1 MRHRVLLVSIVI
13 FCSLFMLFGCSKKDE
28 APQTQATAPQE
39 AQTPAG
45 AAENAQLAK
54 AVALHQDFWEAFG
67 RMGNE
72 HNIDVI
78 QRRVELTTK
87 TRDGVRYL
95 LSESQNPHAQQF
107 LTKFV
112 DLLQQYTDA
121 GQKVITMEADIRKGE
136 EEIKKIQENSA
147 LDSSNKYMII
157 DGLRR
162 TQSTLVD
169 GQHFNLNALDKVTRE
184 LRDLK

>member
-1 MRHRVLLVSIVI
+1 MRHRILLVSIVI
-13 FCSLFMLFGCSKKDE
+13 FCSMFLLFGCSKKDN
-28 APQTQATAPQE
+28 APQTQATANQE
-39 AQTPAG
+39 ARTPAG
-45 AAENAQLAK
+45 VAENAQLVK
-54 AVALHQDFWEAFG
+54 AVALHQVFWETFG

-87 TRDGVRYL
+87 TRDDERVL
-95 LSESQNPHAQQF
+95 MNESQDPEAGQF
-107 LTKFV
+107 LTKFD

-121 GQKVITMEADIRKGE
+121 GQKVISTEADIRKGE

-147 LDSSNKYMII
+147 LDSSNKYGII
-157 DGLRR
+157 GTLRQ
-162 TQSTLVD
+162 TQSALVD